1 MEKEIWKDIQNFEG
15 YYKVSNMG
23 RVKSLKRTV
32 RRGNNTLTIKESI
45 MVPTPNSRGYLR
57 VTLSKDG
64 KRKQMFVH
72 RLVMEN
78 FVPNSNN
85 YPCINHKDENHINNK
100 LENLEWCTYSYNN
113 TYNDL
118 HHRKMKNYNYEERN
132 KKVDYK
138 RINEILMQYRRKIV
152 YQYDLEGNFIKEWKS
167 GAEPIKAGIAT
178 KTIYDCLVGKQKQHK
193 GYKWSYERW

>member
-1 MEKEIWKDIQNFEG
+1 MKEIWKDIEG
-15 YYKVSNMG
+15 YEGLYQVSNYG
-23 RVKSLKRTV
+23 NIKSLSRVVKNAYGIHRTEEKI
-32 RRGNNTLTIKESI
+32 LKPQ
-45 MVPTPNSRGYLR
+45 MKKKGYFQIQ
-57 VTLSKDG
+57 LSKDG

-78 FVPNSNN
+78 FVPNPNN